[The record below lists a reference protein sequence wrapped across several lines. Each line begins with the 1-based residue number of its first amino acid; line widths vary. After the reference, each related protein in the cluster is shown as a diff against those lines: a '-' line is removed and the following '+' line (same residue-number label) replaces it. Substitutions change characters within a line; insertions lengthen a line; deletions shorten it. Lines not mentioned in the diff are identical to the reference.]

1 MVINYFIINFHD
13 PFCHYYSQSTHGYC
27 LFPFACV
34 FTHRPRPE
42 VPEPLP
48 DPVNDQ
54 RYAISK
60 SLISRIPIADY
71 AGSNLISTKINK
83 WKSSLEVWLVGEK
96 SNRLLQKSI
105 FSSKFFMIHC
115 PWTQAQDRDYL
126 KFSVRFLDLWVLGT
140 FHFFP
145 FLFHRFHNV
154 KIALGPCRYCR

>member
-1 MVINYFIINFHD
+1 MIPFVINTPSPPTDIANFHLHACLPID
-13 PFCHYYSQSTHGYC
+13 PDRKC
-27 LFPFACV
+27 LNHF
-34 FTHRPRPE
+34 
-42 VPEPLP
+42 LILLM
-48 DPVNDQ
+48 
-54 RYAISK
+54 ISDTLNPNH
-60 SLISRIPIADY
+60 SFSRIPIADY

-145 FLFHRFHNV
+145 FLFHRFYNV